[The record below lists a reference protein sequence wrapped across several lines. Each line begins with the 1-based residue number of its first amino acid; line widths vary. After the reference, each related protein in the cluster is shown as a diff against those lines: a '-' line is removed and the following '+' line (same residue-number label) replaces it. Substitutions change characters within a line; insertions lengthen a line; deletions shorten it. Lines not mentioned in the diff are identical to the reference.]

1 VCVGLCVHTHKF
13 VRVHAHFNFALLRKF
28 YGVFKKKSFV
38 ETCHHMPLSLPPP
51 PWPQLFDQPP
61 IPNRLPRSQFLSDSD
76 RSSGKIYLP
85 PLTNASVT
93 CKSPSSRRRL
103 LEIDHRTKSTLIL
116 FLCYPQNKSP
126 LPKSIL
132 VRFGLG
138 KWQNIST
145 VPDERTGHLRIA
157 VVASSTPRN

>member
-1 VCVGLCVHTHKF
+1 MCVGLCVHTHKF
-13 VRVHAHFNFALLRKF
+13 VHARTFQFCPIEEILW
-28 YGVFKKKSFV
+28 GIQKKSFV

-61 IPNRLPRSQFLSDSD
+61 IPNRLPQSQFLSDSD

-93 CKSPSSRRRL
+93 CESPSPRRRP
-103 LEIDHRTKSTLIL
+103 LEINHRTKSTSIL
-116 FLCYPQNKSP
+116 FLCYPQTKSA
-126 LPKSIL
+126 LTKSIL

-138 KWQNIST
+138 K
-145 VPDERTGHLRIA
+145 
-157 VVASSTPRN
+157 